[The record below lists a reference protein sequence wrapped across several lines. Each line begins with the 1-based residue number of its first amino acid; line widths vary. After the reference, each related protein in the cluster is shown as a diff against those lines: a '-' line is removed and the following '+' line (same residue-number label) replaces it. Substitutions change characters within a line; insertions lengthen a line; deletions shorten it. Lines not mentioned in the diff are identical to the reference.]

1 MKNTTLD
8 PKLQYIVKSL
18 SKTNRKD
25 YENFIINAI
34 WHKLSNPN
42 IEIIS
47 QQFVKNNDIT
57 DNRSHYFIDLYFPSL
72 NIGIECDEPYHLG
85 ANQSLRDS
93 QRSISLQDILYSIK
107 SNNYEQIRIKIFG
120 TIEEVNDQINTAVDK
135 IKKRIQDLNPAAWSI
150 QSSAEYFE
158 NKKYISINDRIGF
171 KSINEVCN
179 TLYNAGRKEDNK
191 GATRSYF
198 TLPKF
203 TNTELENHKLW
214 FPKLAIK
221 INDEFGNEI
230 LRPATRTGWTNQISQ
245 DGTIITEWN
254 ENDIPYKNDKKRR
267 VVFIKYKDSLGF
279 NEYKFA
285 GVFEFFEKIDDRNIY
300 KRCSEICSILK

>member
-8 PKLQYIVKSL
+8 PKLQYIIKTL

-25 YENFIINAI
+25 YENFVVNAI
-34 WHKLSNPN
+34 WQKLSNPD

-47 QQFVKNNDIT
+47 QQFVKNNDIGN
-57 DNRSHYFIDLYFPSL
+57 NRSHYFIDLYFPSL

-85 ANQSLRDS
+85 ENQSLLDS

-107 SNNYEQIRIKIFG
+107 ENNYEQIRIKISG
-120 TIEEVNDQINTAVDK
+120 TIHEINDQINIAVDK
-135 IKKRIQDLNPAAWSI
+135 INKRIQELNPAAWTI
-150 QSSAEYFE
+150 KSSANYFK
-158 NKKYISINDRIGF
+158 NKEYISINDRIGF

-179 TLYNAGRKEDNK
+179 TLYNAGRKENNK

-203 TNTELENHKLW
+203 SNTELENHKLW

-221 INDEFGNEI
+221 INDVFGNET

-245 DGTIITEWN
+245 DGKIITEWN
-254 ENDIPYKNDKKRR
+254 ENNIPYKNDRKRR
-267 VVFIKYKDSLGF
+267 IVFIKYKDSLGF

-285 GVFEFFEKIDDRNIY
+285 GIFEFSEKNNDRNIY
-300 KRCSEICSILK
+300 ERSNEICPMLK